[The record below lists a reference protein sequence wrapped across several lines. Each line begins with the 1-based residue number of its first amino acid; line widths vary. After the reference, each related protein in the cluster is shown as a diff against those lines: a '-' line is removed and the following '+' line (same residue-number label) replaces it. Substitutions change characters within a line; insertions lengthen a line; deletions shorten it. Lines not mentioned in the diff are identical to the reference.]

1 MAVNDDAAI
10 GALEGAAS
18 AGRPADVWVSGQG
31 AEPRAREL
39 IRTNSQYIGDS
50 AYFPE
55 RFGNTIVP
63 AMLDLVAG
71 KTVQPLLLIEPA
83 WVDAGNI
90 DEIYPK

>member
-1 MAVNDDAAI
+1 MGVRSGRRA
-10 GALEGAAS
+10 EG
-18 AGRPADVWVSGQG
+18 PD
-31 AEPRAREL
+31 L
-39 IRTNSQYIGDS
+39 IRTNEHYIGDS

-55 RFGNTIVP
+55 RFGSTIVP